1 MFLFL
6 LKLWIQNLKKKLKKD
21 LHVPSSTIWPQA
33 SFPKFSSY
41 SLPNFS
47 SSSDIYSALSCS
59 GQLHIP
65 QKLVML
71 SHASRVQTAMSDIKT
86 IPLLGYFY
94 EANFISS

>member
-21 LHVPSSTIWPQA
+21 LHVPSSTIWPQT

-47 SSSDIYSALSCS
+47 SSSDIYSALSYS
-59 GQLHIP
+59 GQLISL
-65 QKLVML
+65 KNLL
-71 SHASRVQTAMSDIKT
+71 CFHASRVQTAMSDTKT
-86 IPLLGYFY
+86 HSLLTVTL
-94 EANFISS
+94 